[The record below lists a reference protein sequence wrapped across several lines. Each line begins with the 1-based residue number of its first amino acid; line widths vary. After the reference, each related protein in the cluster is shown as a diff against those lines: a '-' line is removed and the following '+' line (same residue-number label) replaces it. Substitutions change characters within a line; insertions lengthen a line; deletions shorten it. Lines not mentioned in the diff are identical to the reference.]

1 MRFFIFLLFALSSHI
16 VLAQNIKMFNEAIV
30 DLADNRVE
38 QAKEKL
44 HKLYK
49 NDSTN
54 MNLAYLYGQSLVRS
68 DEQLNYAIYLLEKA
82 SNSYTADYIKANYEE
97 RRVSEYV
104 FYYLLMAYS
113 KSGMCDLTL
122 ETLNTFY
129 KIYSYENEWYLVKG
143 QRWHLECEAQEK
155 EIEEPTDSLVV
166 ENTPTKKK
174 PVLVGT
180 KPLQYT
186 DKSAIYSVQVAA
198 VLSPVFTYEFRDLKN
213 IEVYVDENGV
223 FRYSIGRFLFK
234 EQAERLLE
242 VIQDAGYDDAFIVN
256 VKDKQRYSEEVVTI
270 DHENVHKQLVGEVDF
285 RVQVGAFDGD
295 TIPADMMEL
304 YLKLDSINQVE
315 FNGQSII
322 TVGSFDN
329 YDAAELYVEVIRE
342 SAGITDAFVTAW
354 NYNRKV
360 DVKQA
365 VIYREEQEK
374 AREEAEQS
382 IEKRKNKK
390 DD

>member
-1 MRFFIFLLFALSSHI
+1 MRYFIISIIAFLLVDLSY
-16 VLAQNIKMFNEAIV
+16 AQDVKLFNQAIV

-38 QAKEKL
+38 RAKGTL
-44 HKLYK
+44 QKLYQK
-49 NDSTN
+49 DSTN

-68 DEQLNYAIYLLEKA
+68 DEQLPYAVYLLEKA
-82 SNSYTADYIKANYEE
+82 SSAYTADYVKASFDE
-97 RRVSEYV
+97 RRASEYV
-104 FYYLLMAYS
+104 YYYLLMAYS
-113 KSGMCDLTL
+113 KTGQCDKTL

-143 QRWHLECEAQEK
+143 QRWHLQCE
-155 EIEEPTDSLVV
+155 EEEDTTATDSMIVAQ
-166 ENTPTKKK
+166 PSTKKEQK
-174 PVLVGT
+174 TLLVGT

-198 VLSPVFTYEFRDLKN
+198 VLSPVFTYEFQDLKN

-223 FRYSIGRFLFK
+223 FRYSIGRFLYRQ
-234 EQAERLLE
+234 QAERLLK
-242 VIQDAGYDDAFIVN
+242 VIKEAGYEDAFIVN
-256 VKDKQRYSEEVVTI
+256 VKDKTRYSEEVVTL
-270 DHENVHKQLVGEVDF
+270 DRENVHKELVGEVDF

-295 TIPADMMEL
+295 TIPDDMMEL

-329 YDAAELYVEVIRE
+329 YDAAELYVEVIQE
-342 SAGITDAFVTAW
+342 SVGIVDAFVTAW

-360 DVKQA
+360 DVKHA
-365 VIYREEQEK
+365 IIYLEEQRK
-374 AREEAEQS
+374 AREEAL
-382 IEKRKNKK
+382 RKEEN
-390 DD
+390 DE